1 MNSWRKPGGAEVFVL
16 WSRCGCHCSHCGPG
30 ALSPCVRP
38 WAASSTSRTREEV
51 EAPGGLE
58 PGRHSRAKCPS
69 RLRGLGIFT
78 LPFFPLYLKF
88 AVKFTLILVDKHLES
103 WSPFYSWPEKS
114 GPTPG
119 CPVYPLPQPGR
130 LQTSFPE
137 VSHWGPAWEGHV
149 QPAASGV

>member
-1 MNSWRKPGGAEVFVL
+1 MSLQPLRP
-16 WSRCGCHCSHCGPG
+16 RCTEPVCQMLGCK
-30 ALSPCVRP
+30 LYLQV
-38 WAASSTSRTREEV
+38 TREGA

-69 RLRGLGIFT
+69 RLRGLSNFT
-78 LPFFPLYLKF
+78 YPLFPLYLKF
-88 AVKFTLILVDKHLES
+88 TVKFTLICIDKHLES

-149 QPAASGV
+149 QPSFWHLASCT